1 LAKRLPQFPAATKHE
16 LASTLGMVGMSLF
29 PLTPMQSAGGQVGM
43 LLELPPSLCGEAIA
57 FYRAWAVGEGF
68 LVTGRQS
75 ATSMRAEREV
85 DAETV
90 IIVAEVIRGP
100 GGPKVYVA
108 LSVESTF
115 TSAS

>member
-1 LAKRLPQFPAATKHE
+1 
-16 LASTLGMVGMSLF
+16 MVGMSLF